1 MYNPAQYD
9 ADRDDIGD
17 SCDNCV
23 YEANTDQTDTDNNG
37 EGDAC
42 AVDIDGDGK
51 CFLPTP
57 IKVIFKCLS
66 FSFFTVL

>member
-51 CFLPTP
+51 CFLQTP